1 MQQNCGDTEGK
12 AEPGMGSPVQAEEES
27 GWQNRLAIRDCDAE
41 RTKVAKQ
48 LDRLSRKAA
57 IVYMAPVP

>member
-1 MQQNCGDTEGK
+1 
-12 AEPGMGSPVQAEEES
+12 MGSPVQAEEES
-27 GWQNRLAIRDCDAE
+27 GWQNRLAIQGCDAE